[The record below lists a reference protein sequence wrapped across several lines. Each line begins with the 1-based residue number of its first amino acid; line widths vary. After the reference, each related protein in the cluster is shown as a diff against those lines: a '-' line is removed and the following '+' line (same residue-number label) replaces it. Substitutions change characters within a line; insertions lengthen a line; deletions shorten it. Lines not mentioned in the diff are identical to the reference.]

1 MCGDCD
7 SRGELISSVIVF
19 RQNIKLKKH
28 LKLPE
33 RIRRWQCDKYCK
45 SWLYNQTNRQQ
56 NSSSFPYD
64 NRSNHKEH
72 GMGTIPPTRS
82 VNDVFLANSY
92 GRFRM
97 ESTVSHSGKVKVS
110 GYNNN
115 PGVWD
120 VCGSQILCIGV
131 VAHKTS
137 HFLGLLDLYDPDGG
151 GYGLG
156 IQCLMAD
163 SWGADASQLYLQ

>member
-1 MCGDCD
+1 
-7 SRGELISSVIVF
+7 
-19 RQNIKLKKH
+19 
-28 LKLPE
+28 
-33 RIRRWQCDKYCK
+33 
-45 SWLYNQTNRQQ
+45 
-56 NSSSFPYD
+56 
-64 NRSNHKEH
+64 
-72 GMGTIPPTRS
+72 
-82 VNDVFLANSY
+82 
-92 GRFRM
+92 M

-110 GYNNN
+110 GYNIN

-156 IQCLMAD
+156 IHCLMAD
-163 SWGADASQLYLQ
+163 SWGADASKLYSPMMVCCCCICNINVLMILI